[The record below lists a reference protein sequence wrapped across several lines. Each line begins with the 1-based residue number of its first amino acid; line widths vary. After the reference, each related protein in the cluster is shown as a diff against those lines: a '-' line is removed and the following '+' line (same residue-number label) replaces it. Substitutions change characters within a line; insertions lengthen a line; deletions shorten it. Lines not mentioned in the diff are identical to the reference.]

1 MGSAYRLAF
10 PGALLVSFVLAFAGL
25 FITANLDTPASH
37 AAAAPALA
45 EPAAPEA
52 ATADVEK
59 EQTSPPEKEITSD
72 CQVSLKYPES
82 IRRWCGLITAY
93 ARQHG
98 LEPDLIAALIWQ
110 ESGGNPQ
117 AYSRSGAVGLMQ
129 VMPRDGLAAEFM
141 CKNGPCFANR
151 PTINELQD
159 PEFNVQYGT
168 RMLAGLSARY
178 GNLRDALLHYGPKD
192 VGYYYADIVLRL
204 YEDYKQ

>member
-10 PGALLVSFVLAFAGL
+10 PGAMLISFMLAFGGL
-25 FITANLDTPASH
+25 FLTANLDIPASH
-37 AAAAPALA
+37 ASAAPALA
-45 EPAAPEA
+45 LPAAPESKP
-52 ATADVEK
+52 ADVEVG
-59 EQTSPPEKEITSD
+59 QTSPPSAETAPD
-72 CQVSLKYPES
+72 CQVSQNFPES
-82 IRRWCGLITAY
+82 IRQWCGLITAY

-117 AYSRSGAVGLMQ
+117 AYSHSGAVGLMQ

-151 PTINELQD
+151 PSINDLRD
-159 PEFNVQYGT
+159 PDFNVQYGT
-168 RMLAGLSARY
+168 RMLAGLYAKH
-178 GNLRDALLHYGPKD
+178 GNLRDALLYYGPKD
-192 VGYYYADIVLRL
+192 VGYYYADIVLGL